1 MCFNHRKKRIFKYI
15 SYFSQ
20 YSSINIK
27 IYRNF
32 NQKSYFF
39 CLFSQKCFFQIMPL
53 FQNLRR
59 ESPKFTELGL
69 QMRNINTKI
78 SSLAIFQK
86 LIFGSFTAIF
96 VKNGGEKETKLDILA
111 KILNY
116 RKMAKLKIF
125 LIHLP

>member
-1 MCFNHRKKRIFKYI
+1 
-15 SYFSQ
+15 
-20 YSSINIK
+20 
-27 IYRNF
+27 
-32 NQKSYFF
+32 
-39 CLFSQKCFFQIMPL
+39 MPL

-86 LIFGSFTAIF
+86 LIFGIFTAIF

-111 KILNY
+111 KILNN
-116 RKMAKLKIF
+116 RKMAKLKNL